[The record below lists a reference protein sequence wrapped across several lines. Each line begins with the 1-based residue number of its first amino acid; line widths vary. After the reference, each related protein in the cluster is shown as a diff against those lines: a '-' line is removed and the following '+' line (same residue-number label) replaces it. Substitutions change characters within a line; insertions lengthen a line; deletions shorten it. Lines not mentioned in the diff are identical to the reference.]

1 MTERDLIDPTPE
13 LPDDTPIDRVRF
25 PTRIRNV
32 LAASGLKTVGEV
44 RDVTDETLLSFQ
56 DLGHGSI
63 KHLRTTWAFRR
74 GSGTGHLANS
84 RVDFGY
90 LPSPRKLIAQLSHSL
105 GARQTSAAHGDA
117 RRAP

>member
-1 MTERDLIDPTPE
+1 MTERDLIDPNPE

-44 RDVTDETLLSFQ
+44 RETADETLLSLQ

-63 KHLRTTWAFRR
+63 KHLSNDL
-74 GSGTGHLANS
+74 G
-84 RVDFGY
+84 
-90 LPSPRKLIAQLSHSL
+90 LPSGVGGKATW
-105 GARQTSAAHGDA
+105 QTAS
-117 RRAP
+117 

>member
-1 MTERDLIDPTPE
+1 MTERDLIDPKPE

-44 RDVTDETLLSFQ
+44 RETADDTLLSFQ

-63 KHLRTTWAFRR
+63 KHLRTTL
-74 GSGTGHLANS
+74 G
-84 RVDFGY
+84 
-90 LPSPRKLIAQLSHSL
+90 LPSWVGVRPL
-105 GARQTSAAHGDA
+105 GKQPG
-117 RRAP
+117 